1 MNTTQQAR
9 LPASA
14 EFDAK
19 IAKMYNKALAEVNK
33 HLKTS
38 VATFNLDINKIL
50 LPTSDESD
58 EKRLAKQF
66 TKKRLK
72 ILDSI
77 DTLVRNLTF
86 GRNRIQLFGM
96 FDTKNQKSAL
106 YQRRYNHIK
115 MMALNRL
122 ETGVSLLKFE
132 RQQDM
137 PLATILFPSRNT
149 KIYTIRYEILK
160 HMLLNKINKG
170 IKNLSFVA
178 IGAQQYSR
186 KDGTVGTKMK
196 KITTKLNVPIDAFLI
211 PTPNTNLY
219 AMRYNWTK
227 QAMLSKIHKGVKN
240 LSFVAIGAK
249 EYTRK
254 DGTIGTKMKK
264 LTTKLDVPIDSFLIP
279 SGNTWYYALKY
290 ELLKLK
296 FLKKVKKGI
305 KSIKF
310 TGGTYDIFEK
320 FMPDASNNDN
330 SSYISKAIGK
340 AIGRISRSTVKA
352 ISNQARL
359 NEYTVYKQQER
370 FDKRLQ
376 MDEERNKILIEI
388 LKTKFY
394 ETQHNRGYSYTGSEY
409 NSGYTDNKYNTNEYD
424 EYKQRELMLD
434 LVDLDKERNVL
445 LSDLVSKVSGNNKI
459 SVMKQSKDGIW
470 KPNMSSTLSSLV
482 ESIPIAIVTAAP
494 KIAAVMGPAFAV
506 AAAGVLGYELGKWI
520 DNKLGISDAVAEA
533 TGVAVDIINE
543 NKERKQQVR
552 NEIEPSVKKDS
563 LLNIYYRTALDRDA
577 GIIKSSRDKINAFQK
592 AKDLR
597 VVDEGFMN
605 NLKSIAI
612 KRKWKEGN
620 YDNLYKSLF
629 VPENMPSSNSNIY
642 KYNFGLN
649 TPSVDELLAALVKK
663 ESKIDDNSNKIIKS
677 LDLIVKGLE
686 ERSKDSSI
694 KTPII
699 TPRPNPGSLFNS
711 IDSENTWPGN

>member
-50 LPTSDESD
+50 LPTSNESD

-86 GRNRIQLFGM
+86 NRNRIQLFGM

-106 YQRRYNHIK
+106 YLRRYNRIK

-170 IKNLSFVA
+170 VHNLSFVA
-178 IGAQQYSR
+178 ETFFGR
-186 KDGTVGTKMK
+186 VK
-196 KITTKLNVPIDAFLI
+196 KKLKLEKNKAEVPIEAFLI
-211 PTPNTNLY
+211 PTPNSNLL
-219 AMRYNWTK
+219 ALRYNWTK
-227 QAMLSKIHKGVKN
+227 QVMLSKIHKGVKN
-240 LSFVAIGAK
+240 LSFVATDAQD
-249 EYTRK
+249 YTRLN
-254 DGTIGTKMKK
+254 GSHGTKMKK

-290 ELLKLK
+290 KLLKLK

-388 LKTKFY
+388 LKAKFY

-434 LVDLDKERNVL
+434 MMGLDKKRNVL

-482 ESIPIAIVTAAP
+482 ESIPIAIVAAVP
-494 KIAAVMGPAFAV
+494 TIAAAMGPAFAV

-520 DNKLGISDAVAEA
+520 DNKLGISDAIAEA
-533 TGVAVDIINE
+533 TGGITDIINE
-543 NKERKQQVR
+543 NEEIYQQVR

-563 LLNIYYRTALDRDA
+563 LLNRHYRGVLDREA
-577 GIIKSSRDKINAFQK
+577 GIVISNRDKINAFRK
-592 AKDLR
+592 AKELKAI
-597 VVDEGFMN
+597 DEDFMN
-605 NLKSIAI
+605 DLKSMAI
-612 KRKWKEGN
+612 ITKGKEGN

-629 VPENMPSSNSNIY
+629 VPENMPSSDSNIY

-649 TPSVDELLAALVKK
+649 TPSIDEVLAALVKK
-663 ESKIDDNSNKIIKS
+663 ESKIDDNSDKIIKS